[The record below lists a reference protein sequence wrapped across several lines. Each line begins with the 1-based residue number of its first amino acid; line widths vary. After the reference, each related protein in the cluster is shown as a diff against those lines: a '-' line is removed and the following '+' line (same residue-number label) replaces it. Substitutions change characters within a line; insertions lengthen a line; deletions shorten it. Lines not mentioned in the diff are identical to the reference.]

1 MSDVVEFLTARLDE
15 DEAAAEAHL
24 NEVALAIYNAATAHP
39 RRKPCNDFTTLPP
52 LVQTRYRALALE
64 SQPASA
70 RVLAEAKAKRAIV
83 ALHQPEEVE
92 YLDGDGQDRM
102 STDCTTCD
110 TGGCAN
116 TWPCDTLKL
125 LATPYDQHPDYDE
138 AWRPS

>member
-1 MSDVVEFLTARLDE
+1 MQPAVEERVMGIVEFLDGR
-15 DEAAAEAHL
+15 L
-24 NEVALAIYNAATAHP
+24 NEAQDIAERNCDGNGLCDGFPDYRTYFNDDTNAADDYIAHF
-39 RRKPCNDFTTLPP
+39 N
-52 LVQTRYRALALE
+52 
-64 SQPASA
+64 PAY
-70 RVLAEAKAKRAIV
+70 VLAGISATRAIV

-125 LATPYDQHPDYDE
+125 LAAPYDQHPDYDE
-138 AWRPS
+138 AWRIDA